1 MTRTF
6 DGSSGSLEAEVPGT
20 RYDYEPE
27 REPQPGGDSLDMLL
41 DVVAQREAEAEEL
54 YPVEIPGLGVR
65 LMCALDFEYTDW
77 QDWQVKSVPREKRKK
92 PNPMD
97 INQLQLC
104 TRVLAST
111 CQHLEHKRPDGEWV
125 PIISQDGSPVAFG
138 SDEMLRKFGQMDTS
152 SLLRK
157 LFGGS
162 DGHVL
167 RAGMRVISAAGYG
180 DEADEKE
187 ALEGDGPLG

>member
-6 DGSSGSLEAEVPGT
+6 DGSSGTLGESAPES
-20 RYDYEPE
+20 YYEEPSAP
-27 REPQPGGDSLDMLL
+27 EPQRGGDSLDMLL
-41 DVVAQREAEAEEL
+41 DAVAQREAEAEEL

-92 PNPMD
+92 PGPMD

-104 TRVLAST
+104 THVLVGT
-111 CQHLEHKRPDGEWV
+111 CQHLEHRRGDGEWA
-125 PIISQDGSPVAFG
+125 PITGHDGTPVAFG
-138 SDEMLRKFGQMDTS
+138 SDEMLRKFGQMDTA

-187 ALEGDGPLG
+187 ALEGGDPLG